1 MNDETL
7 PHCHLNGAWVPL
19 AQASVSVLD
28 RGFIFGDGIYEV
40 VPVYD
45 GVPFRA
51 AEHYRRLV
59 RSLAEVDIPVP
70 WDESAF
76 MALLQ
81 GLIEHPGA
89 PASAD
94 HTVYLQITRGVA
106 PRIHAAP
113 KGLTPTVFAMLQ
125 PLVLPSA
132 QDLAQGVRCVSAAE
146 FRWGKG
152 HIKSTSLLGAVL
164 AREISAQQ
172 QAAET
177 ILFRGD
183 ELTEGSASNVWIV
196 KDGRVVGVPKDGG
209 VLEGIRYGLIET
221 LCQQL
226 GIAFELR
233 PISRAEVFGADELM
247 LSSAS
252 KEVLAVTRLDAA
264 IIGSGT
270 PGPIWHRLYAAYQ
283 EAKAQQIRRVKA
295 NRVAA

>member
-1 MNDETL
+1 MRAESV
-7 PHCHLNGAWVPL
+7 PHCYLNGDWVPL

-40 VPVYD
+40 VPVYQ

-59 RSLAEVDIPVP
+59 RSLSEVDIPVP
-70 WDESAF
+70 MDEAGF
-76 MALLQ
+76 MRLLQ

-89 PASAD
+89 PTAVD

-113 KGLTPTVFAMLQ
+113 KGLQPTVFAMLQ
-125 PLVLPSA
+125 PMAPPSS
-132 QDLAQGVRCVSAAE
+132 QDLALGVRCVSAEE

-172 QAAET
+172 QATET
-177 ILFRGD
+177 IMFRGD
-183 ELTEGSASNVWIV
+183 HLTEGSASNVWV
-196 KDGRVVGVPKDGG
+196 VQQGRVLGVPRDGG
-209 VLEGIRYGLIET
+209 VLEGIRYSLIEG
-221 LCQQL
+221 LCHDL
-226 GIAFELR
+226 GLGFELR
-233 PISRAEVFGADELM
+233 PITRAEVWGADELM

-252 KEVLAVTRLDAA
+252 KEVLAVTRLDDEV
-264 IIGSGT
+264 IGTGQ
-270 PGPIWHRLYAAYQ
+270 PGPIWQKLFDAYQ
-283 EAKAQQIRRVKA
+283 QAKAAHIQRAR
-295 NRVAA
+295 AARAAA